1 MNYGLLGLFSLTT
14 TGIMGS
20 YLLSIFHGFVS
31 ALLFIIIGMI
41 YERYHT
47 RNIFYIRAITIYAP
61 ILSVIFFLGNLAN
74 MGFPGTANF
83 IGEVMIFMG
92 VFESNIIVGITCLIP
107 LFFTVIYSFWLFTRT
122 SMGNYQKFKFL
133 PVTKINDVS
142 RRELLI
148 AFPLIII
155 TIILGIKPQL
165 LMDLVDNSINLIY
178 YKYEYETSR
187 NIY

>member
-1 MNYGLLGLFSLTT
+1 
-14 TGIMGS
+14 
-20 YLLSIFHGFVS
+20 
-31 ALLFIIIGMI
+31 
-41 YERYHT
+41 
-47 RNIFYIRAITIYAP
+47 
-61 ILSVIFFLGNLAN
+61 
-74 MGFPGTANF
+74 
-83 IGEVMIFMG
+83 
-92 VFESNIIVGITCLIP
+92 VGITCLIP